1 MIKMIKGTYGL
12 KVNGAVEAMTKHSP
26 PFSLPEAREA
36 ELVAAGVAVKVEEP
50 EPVQAN
56 AYTGM
61 KMAELRKA
69 AAALGV
75 DVSAAKSKKEVIAMI
90 ESAEAEKPPRL
101 YHEENQYS
109 GLLSE
114 E

>member
-12 KVNGAVEAMTKHSP
+12 VVEGGVEAMTKHSA

-50 EPVQAN
+50 AQAK
-56 AYTGM
+56 AYASM

-75 DVSAAKSKKEVIAMI
+75 DVSAAKSKKEVIAML
-90 ESAEAEKPPRL
+90 EAAEAQ
-101 YHEENQYS
+101 EETQEPEAET
-109 GLLSE
+109 GE